1 MKKIAVLALGICLF
15 TIGTKAQTLESK
27 YGLDSAKTI
36 LNASLYTEYFK
47 QGNFE
52 EALAP
57 WRYLFLNAPAFQ
69 LTVYARGEKILEHMI
84 EKTKKKEYVDTLLM
98 LFDRRN
104 QYMRNN
110 PNNREGVVLGKK
122 GMAQF
127 RYSNGDIN
135 MVKDAFNNLLKSY
148 EMDKDIVPAVQVHM
162 TFHAACQLA
171 RENQLSKDDF
181 VNLYIDFAD
190 FADQQAGTG
199 EKGWEAFLVC
209 KDNLEAM
216 FIETGLA
223 DCMTLNELLV
233 KKYEAN
239 KDNLDVLKDI
249 YKLLKKQECTDL
261 PLYATIAESIYH
273 QDPSAEAAYGLAIM
287 FYRKNDI
294 PKFEQYLK
302 EAIDKTDNETDRGD
316 YNLNLAQ
323 VYLSTKRD
331 YQQAKKYALAAL
343 KSNPNLGQ
351 AYLTIGLAYASASNS
366 YEGDEFEKRTVF
378 WAAVDKFIK
387 AKQVDPG
394 VADKANEFIA
404 KYSVY
409 FPSKDDAFFRSITAG
424 ASVKVGGWINETT
437 TARFKE

>member
-1 MKKIAVLALGICLF
+1 MKKIAVLALGMCLF

-27 YGLDSAKTI
+27 FGLDSANTI

-47 QGNFE
+47 QKNYE

-57 WRYLFLNAPAFQ
+57 WRYVFLNAPAFQ
-69 LTVYARGEKILEHMI
+69 LNTYVRGEVIMEYMI
-84 EKTKKKEYVDTLLM
+84 RKTKKKEYVDTLM
-98 LFDRRN
+98 MVFDRRN
-104 QYMRNN
+104 QYMKNN
-110 PNNREGVVLGKK
+110 PNNKEGIVLGKK

-127 RYSNGDIN
+127 KYANGDIN
-135 MVKDAFNNLLKSY
+135 MIKDAFHNMMKSY
-148 EMDKDIVPAVQVHM
+148 ELEKDVPPMQVHM
-162 TFHAACQLA
+162 TFQVACALA
-171 RENQLSKDDF
+171 KENQLTKDDF
-181 VNLYIDFAD
+181 INLYIDFAD
-190 FADQQAGTG
+190 FVDKQASSG
-199 EKGWEAFLVC
+199 EKGCDDYLVC
-209 KDNLEAM
+209 KANLEAM
-216 FIETGLA
+216 FIDSGLA
-223 DCMTLNELLV
+223 DCMTLNDLLV

-239 KDNLDVLKDI
+239 KDSLSVLKDI
-249 YKLLKKQECTDL
+249 YKLLKKQDCTDL

-273 QDPSAEAAYGLAIM
+273 KEPSAEAAYGLAIM

-302 EAIDKTDNETDRGD
+302 EAIDKTDNETDRAD

-351 AYLTIGLAYASASNS
+351 AYLTIGLAYASASNN

-378 WAAVDKFIK
+378 WAAVDKFVK
-387 AKQVDPG
+387 AKQVDPS
-394 VADKANEFIA
+394 VAEKANEFIS
-404 KYSVY
+404 KYSIY
-409 FPSKDDAFFRSITAG
+409 FPSKEDAFFRSITAG
-424 ASVKVGGWINETT
+424 ANVKVGGWINETT